1 MDLVNKM
8 LIVDDDETNREVL
21 EVIFD
26 QDFILQQV
34 ESGEA
39 ALEILPKFMPDI
51 ILLDIMMGG
60 IDGYEVCRR
69 IRSNPDYN
77 SIIVVFVS
85 ARAEEN
91 DKQKGVEVGANEYI
105 TKPFRPAKIY
115 QIINELM
122 QAHL

>member
-1 MDLVNKM
+1 M

-51 ILLDIMMGG
+51 ILLDIM
-60 IDGYEVCRR
+60 
-69 IRSNPDYN
+69 
-77 SIIVVFVS
+77 
-85 ARAEEN
+85 
-91 DKQKGVEVGANEYI
+91 
-105 TKPFRPAKIY
+105 
-115 QIINELM
+115 
-122 QAHL
+122 